1 VPVRLCITKT
11 ANCFR
16 VKRFTAIILLA
27 SFVIAQ
33 YAKQVSSLECRL
45 SNYFNTPAEK
55 CDCERI
61 LTKDKGVAD
70 QSPLPAPHNHI
81 DETYFPPQ
89 NLKPKLSFPCN
100 CVIYIP
106 GRDTVLSDGIYNQPD
121 RPPAI

>member
-1 VPVRLCITKT
+1 
-11 ANCFR
+11 

-33 YAKQVSSLECRL
+33 YAKQVSYLECRL

-81 DETYFPPQ
+81 HVDEAYFPPKK
-89 NLKPKLSFPCN
+89 LKRELSFPGN
-100 CVIYIP
+100 CVIYVP
-106 GRDTVLSDGIYNQPD
+106 GRDTELSDGIYNQPD
-121 RPPAI
+121 HPPQFS